1 MEPPYELKITNGMF
15 YQDGLRDGINGE
27 KIEPGTFDVL
37 SNDFIGDIANI
48 KALDFARAAG
58 DATDGR
64 LQSVFFNLNF

>member
-1 MEPPYELKITNGMF
+1 MF
-15 YQDGLRDGINGE
+15 YQDGLRDGINSE

-64 LQSVFFNLNF
+64 LQSVLCNLNF

>member
-1 MEPPYELKITNGMF
+1 MF

-58 DATDGR
+58 DATDGS
-64 LQSVFFNLNF
+64 LQSFIFYFNFL